1 MINDSN
7 LMFWE
12 NCKVTGTVTVDGNG
26 TVTVNGTGT
35 GTGDGNGTVNGTET
49 VNGTGDGNGTVVNG
63 WHHVPLTGF
72 LEPGRQGPIPI
83 SIIINDATSAPSS
96 LTFKLY
102 QYDAAYKE
110 EEEEEGEEIA
120 EFKVEKDQIVKG
132 ARIGWR
138 FLPRSV
144 TKNWLGL
151 GFEAEAE
158 AEDEAEAEADFTF
171 TAAIVREDL
180 FDYSPDLLINA
191 GRNEYGKIQALK
203 KKSD

>member
-12 NCKVTGTVTVDGNG
+12 NCKVTGAGTVDGTG
-26 TVTVNGTGT
+26 TVT
-35 GTGDGNGTVNGTET
+35 GTVNGTE
-49 VNGTGDGNGTVVNG
+49 NGTVANG

-102 QYDAAYKE
+102 QYDAAYGG
-110 EEEEEGEEIA
+110 EEEGEEVA

-151 GFEAEAE
+151 GFEAEA
-158 AEDEAEAEADFTF
+158 DAEANFTF

-203 KKSD
+203 KKSN

>member
-12 NCKVTGTVTVDGNG
+12 NCEVTVNGNGTVTVDGNG
-26 TVTVNGTGT
+26 TVNGTVTVDGDGTVNGTVNGTGT
-35 GTGDGNGTVNGTET
+35 GD
-49 VNGTGDGNGTVVNG
+49 GTGPVVNG

-83 SIIINDATSAPSS
+83 SIIINDATSAPES

-110 EEEEEGEEIA
+110 EEGGEGGEEIA

-151 GFEAEAE
+151 GFEAEAG
-158 AEDEAEAEADFTF
+158 AEGEADFTFTF

-203 KKSD
+203 KKSS

>member
-12 NCKVTGTVTVDGNG
+12 NCKVTVTETVTVDG
-26 TVTVNGTGT
+26 TGNV
-35 GTGDGNGTVNGTET
+35 DGAETGTVNGTEA
-49 VNGTGDGNGTVVNG
+49 GTVANG

-102 QYDAAYKE
+102 QYDAAYG
-110 EEEEEGEEIA
+110 EEEEGEEVA

-151 GFEAEAE
+151 GFEAEAD
-158 AEDEAEAEADFTF
+158 AEDGDGDGADFTF

-203 KKSD
+203 KKSN

>member
-12 NCKVTGTVTVDGNG
+12 NCEVTGTVTVDGNG
-26 TVTVNGTGT
+26 TVTVT
-35 GTGDGNGTVNGTET
+35 GNGTVNGTG
-49 VNGTGDGNGTVVNG
+49 NGTVTVVNG

-83 SIIINDATSAPSS
+83 SIIINDATSAPES

-110 EEEEEGEEIA
+110 GEEEEEVA

-151 GFEAEAE
+151 GFEAEG
-158 AEDEAEAEADFTF
+158 EADFTF

-203 KKSD
+203 KKSS

>member
-12 NCKVTGTVTVDGNG
+12 NCKVTGTGTG
-26 TVTVNGTGT
+26 TVTVNGNGNGNGT
-35 GTGDGNGTVNGTET
+35 GTVNGTET
-49 VNGTGDGNGTVVNG
+49 ETGTVANG

-83 SIIINDATSAPSS
+83 SIIINDATSAPKS

-110 EEEEEGEEIA
+110 EEEEEEEIA

-151 GFEAEAE
+151 GFEAEA
-158 AEDEAEAEADFTF
+158 DAEANFTF

-203 KKSD
+203 KKE

>member
-12 NCKVTGTVTVDGNG
+12 NCKVTGTVTVTETG
-26 TVTVNGTGT
+26 TVNGDGTVNGTGT
-35 GTGDGNGTVNGTET
+35 GTGTGTVA
-49 VNGTGDGNGTVVNG
+49 NG

-102 QYDAAYKE
+102 QYDAAYE
-110 EEEEEGEEIA
+110 GEEEEGEEVA

-151 GFEAEAE
+151 GFEAE
-158 AEDEAEAEADFTF
+158 DGDGADFTF

-203 KKSD
+203 KKSN